1 MLSVFTSK
9 HYWMKS
15 FLIYQIVRLW
25 LQGSEK
31 GIHRGRIFLE
41 GVEKRAGKWLCGVK
55 LLSNSI
61 YPCMNIL
68 KIWIKVQ
75 NDWQRNQD
83 RAIQMK
89 TVWSWHLWESERVCG
104 CVRVCAPVRVC
115 ACMLVCVWR
124 RGLHALM
131 QWPET
136 TFIPA
141 ATTAALHTSHL
152 QRLAS
157 IVETCTIFN
166 WPSMH
171 SGQHREESGLSPRKQ
186 SF

>member
-15 FLIYQIVRLW
+15 FLIYQIVCLW
-25 LQGSEK
+25 LEGSEK
-31 GIHRGRIFLE
+31 GIHRVRIFLE

-89 TVWSWHLWESERVCG
+89 TVWSWHLWESEC
-104 CVRVCAPVRVC
+104 VC
-115 ACMLVCVWR
+115 ACVCVRLCGEEGFAGSVAVAWDYIHPCCYHR
-124 RGLHALM
+124 RAAH
-131 QWPET
+131 
-136 TFIPA
+136 IPSA
-141 ATTAALHTSHL
+141 KISLNCRDL
-152 QRLAS
+152 YY
-157 IVETCTIFN
+157 F
-166 WPSMH
+166 
-171 SGQHREESGLSPRKQ
+171 
-186 SF
+186 

>member
-9 HYWMKS
+9 HYRMKS
-15 FLIYQIVRLW
+15 FLIYQIVCLW
-25 LQGSEK
+25 LEGSEK

-68 KIWIKVQ
+68 KIWSKCRMTDREIKTEQFKWKQFGV
-75 NDWQRNQD
+75 D
-83 RAIQMK
+83 IYGK
-89 TVWSWHLWESERVCG
+89 VSVCVHA
-104 CVRVCAPVRVC
+104 CVC
-115 ACMLVCVWR
+115 ACVGR
-124 RGLHALM
+124 RGLHALL

-141 ATTAALHTSHL
+141 AATAALHTSHL